1 MSTME
6 PAEILRTM
14 AETLGVG
21 PAELA
26 RLAETLGAGDV
37 PTVAEFAPTALEA
50 CSDVSRPT
58 YATHIRTLVATFG
71 DRRLTDVTTA
81 DLIGLRDQ
89 TVRRVAEAKV
99 ARAVESGRQLRSYE
113 TDGHGRGAG
122 ENAVRAWRFFFRTAE
137 DAELIVTNP
146 AAKVKPPK
154 RLPAPE
160 RPLLPDE
167 LAEVATIWCTT
178 GNDCE
183 LDTLMFEFHRK
194 TAARREGGLNLRLG
208 DLDER
213 RGAITLTEK
222 FGKTRDMP
230 YDVDGLV
237 RLRRFAVSRGATRP
251 SDHVFRT
258 VRHTKISRRRYGTI
272 YDRIDER
279 TTWTE
284 RLDLGVHWIRHTTL
298 DDVRTVAGIRV
309 ASAYAGHEDSSQ
321 GTIGL
326 YSKVTFEEL
335 ARAFEALF
343 GPRFAEDT
351 SVQ

>member
-1 MSTME
+1 MNAVE
-6 PAEILRTM
+6 PVEILKSL

-21 PAELA
+21 PTELA
-26 RLAETLGAGDV
+26 QLAETLGRTKA
-37 PTVAEFAPTALEA
+37 PTIAEFAPTVLAA
-50 CSDVSRPT
+50 CSEQSRPT
-58 YATHIRTLVATFG
+58 YQTHIRSLVAVFG
-71 DRRLTDVTTA
+71 ECRVDDVNTA
-81 DLIGLRDQ
+81 DLVALRDE
-89 TVRRVAEAKV
+89 TVARAAEAKI
-99 ARAVESGRQLRSYE
+99 AKAIASGRQLRSYE
-113 TDGHGRGAG
+113 TDAHGRGAG
-122 ENAVRAWRFFFRTAE
+122 ENAVRAWRFYFGVAE
-137 DAELIVTNP
+137 NADLVARNV
-146 AAKVKPPK
+146 ASKVKVPR

-178 GNDCE
+178 GNDPE
-183 LDTLMFEFHRK
+183 LDTAMFEFHRK

-213 RGAITLTEK
+213 RAAVTLTEK
-222 FGKTRDMP
+222 FGKTREMP
-230 YDVDGLV
+230 YDVSGLA
-237 RLRRFAVSRGATRP
+237 RLRRLAVSRGATRP

-258 VRHTKISRRRYGTI
+258 LRHTKMSRRRYGTI
-272 YDRIDER
+272 YDRIDSH

-298 DDVRTVAGIRV
+298 DDVRSVAGIRV
-309 ASAYAGHEDSSQ
+309 ASAYAGHDDSSS

-343 GPRFAEDT
+343 GGWPR
-351 SVQ
+351 VP